1 MAFEPHD
8 FHDLIRLLREH
19 PDWREELRALLL
31 TQELL
36 TLPGLVR
43 ELADT
48 AARLVEGQQQQVQR
62 LDRLT
67 ETVAQLATHLDQLT
81 TRVDQLTV
89 RQEQLTETVTQLTA
103 RLEQLTAR
111 VDELTVRL
119 EQLTARVDQLA
130 EMVAQLTVRLEQLTA
145 RVDELTVRLE
155 QLTARV
161 DQLAETVAQLTVRL
175 EQLTARVDELTV
187 RLEQLTARVDQL
199 TETVALLAAGQERLV
214 VQMGE
219 VRGWAL
225 EQRYHTQAPAY
236 FGRFL
241 QRVRPADAGRLAD
254 TLRARLAEEDL
265 AEVLLTDL
273 ILTGRLAT
281 PRGPQTV
288 WVVLEVSATV
298 DRGDVERA
306 QRRAALLRQARY
318 PAVAVAAG
326 VEATAGARQVARDAG
341 VALLLDGRID
351 GWQEA
356 LEHALSNGAGEPR
369 SP

>member
-1 MAFEPHD
+1 
-8 FHDLIRLLREH
+8 
-19 PDWREELRALLL
+19 
-31 TQELL
+31 
-36 TLPGLVR
+36 
-43 ELADT
+43 
-48 AARLVEGQQQQVQR
+48 
-62 LDRLT
+62 
-67 ETVAQLATHLDQLT
+67 
-81 TRVDQLTV
+81 
-89 RQEQLTETVTQLTA
+89 
-103 RLEQLTAR
+103 

-119 EQLTARVDQLA
+119 EQLTVRVD
-130 EMVAQLTVRLEQLTA
+130 
-145 RVDELTVRLE
+145 DLTVRLE

-161 DQLAETVAQLTVRL
+161 DQLAETVAQLAVRL
-175 EQLTARVDELTV
+175 D
-187 RLEQLTARVDQL
+187 QLTARVDQL
-199 TETVALLAAGQERLV
+199 TETVALLATGQERLAI
-214 VQMGE
+214 QMGE

-281 PRGPQTV
+281 PRGPQTI

-306 QRRAALLRQARY
+306 QRRATLLRQARH